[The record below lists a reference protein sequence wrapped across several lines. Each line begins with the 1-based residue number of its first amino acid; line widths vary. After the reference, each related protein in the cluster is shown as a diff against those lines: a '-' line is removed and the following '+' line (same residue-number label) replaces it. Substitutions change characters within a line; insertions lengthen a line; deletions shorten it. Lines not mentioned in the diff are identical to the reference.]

1 MAKTTVSCGSV
12 LLLAVSGGTDF
23 PTRAI
28 DFLLWLLATSPG
40 SAVQLEET
48 VSASSRLHRGPGT

>member
-28 DFLLWLLATSPG
+28 DFLLATSPG